1 MYFPAEVQDE
11 SKNYFP
17 DSFFDCFFEWKAD
30 WESEENMKKGATPG
44 LGEEDDWKPEA
55 QGDFESLNEV
65 VYAFDMAEYLEVNY
79 KCAGVCKDRLFW
91 FAQAIDSIPD
101 KECSGEVS
109 EQIQKDGIPF
119 MNVVGVSCL
128 IFLFTWICQYSLWFR
143 YKDS

>member
-1 MYFPAEVQDE
+1 
-11 SKNYFP
+11 
-17 DSFFDCFFEWKAD
+17 
-30 WESEENMKKGATPG
+30 MKIGATPG
-44 LGEEDDWKPEA
+44 TLEEDDWKPEA

-79 KCAGVCKDRLFW
+79 KCAGVCKDQLFW

-109 EQIQKDGIPF
+109 EQIQKDGMPF
-119 MNVVGVSCL
+119 MNVVGVSFL